1 MILMFQ
7 AIALGGASAC
17 MLGRF
22 LAGTTESPGDI
33 IMKDGKRVKVYSI
46 LVFF

>member
-1 MILMFQ
+1 
-7 AIALGGASAC
+7 

-33 IMKDGKRVKVYSI
+33 IMKDGKRVKVPKASFYVS
-46 LVFF
+46 LFPCD